1 MVLRSLLNCDVA
13 ISSGVNL
20 MISFGFGVGGGKF
33 HADGWSIFE
42 GMSSFFD

>member
-1 MVLRSLLNCDVA
+1 
-13 ISSGVNL
+13 

-33 HADGWSIFE
+33 SADGWSIFE